1 MFVKLL
7 ETLDVSSSFFCLVP
21 DIFRPSENMILT
33 CISACY
39 KCLKWQAPWA
49 KPEAV

>member
-7 ETLDVSSSFFCLVP
+7 ETLDVSSSLCLVP

-33 CISACY
+33 CVSVC
-39 KCLKWQAPWA
+39 
-49 KPEAV
+49 